1 MSNVTQILAAVDAGD
16 PGAADALWPLVY
28 KELRTLAAAQLAED
42 KPGQTLQATA
52 LVHEAYIRLTGGQR
66 FDSRGHFFAAAAA
79 AMRRILVDAARRR
92 GRQKRGAGYVR
103 VGLEQAGAATLAPPD
118 ELLRVDEA
126 ITKLAGEDPRAAE
139 LVRLRYFAGLSV
151 EEAAEIVGLSRST
164 AYEHWAYA
172 RAWLHHEV
180 YGHPE
185 SSDDAGGKS

>member
-1 MSNVTQILAAVDAGD
+1 MNNVTQILAAVDAGD

-66 FDSRGHFFAAAAA
+66 FDSRGHFFAAAAE

>member
-1 MSNVTQILAAVDAGD
+1 M
-16 PGAADALWPLVY
+16 
-28 KELRTLAAAQLAED
+28 
-42 KPGQTLQATA
+42 
-52 LVHEAYIRLTGGQR
+52 
-66 FDSRGHFFAAAAA
+66 
-79 AMRRILVDAARRR
+79 
-92 GRQKRGAGYVR
+92 
-103 VGLEQAGAATLAPPD
+103 
-118 ELLRVDEA
+118 RVDEA